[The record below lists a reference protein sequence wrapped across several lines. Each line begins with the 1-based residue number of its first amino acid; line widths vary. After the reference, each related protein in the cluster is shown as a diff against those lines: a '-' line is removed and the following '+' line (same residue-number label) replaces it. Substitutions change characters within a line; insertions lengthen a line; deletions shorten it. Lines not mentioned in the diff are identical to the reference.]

1 MRAARITYVGEL
13 GWELYVPVEFAAA
26 VYEALMARGRDLGLV
41 DAGYYAMDSLR
52 MEKAYRAW
60 GHELTSDDTPL
71 EAGLAFTVAWD
82 KPERLPRTRRPP
94 RASGTRPSPSG

>member
-13 GWELYVPVEFAAA
+13 GWELYVPVEFAPA
-26 VYEALMARGRDLGLV
+26 VYEALMAAGAALGLV

-82 KPERLPRTRRPP
+82 KRAAFSGATPSCDSGRLPF
-94 RASGTRPSPSG
+94 PSG